1 MTDTAAESQVKS
13 PGMTVTLER
22 KAASQVA
29 LQVEATA
36 DEVEA
41 AVSSIASSAW
51 PGAYASPGS
60 VPGRRPTAMVER
72 AVGWE
77 TIRHE
82 TVDHLVPDLYRRAVD
97 ETGVEPVGDPELD
110 LGELERDSP

>member
-1 MTDTAAESQVKS
+1 MTDTPAVSPDQAPGKA

-41 AVSSIASSAW
+41 VHDVLGQACRLTGFYSYGEIA
-51 PGAYASPGS
+51 PMENSPFCDLHNQ
-60 VPGRRPTAMVER
+60 TM
-72 AVGWE
+72 
-77 TIRHE
+77 TITTIAE
-82 TVDHLVPDLYRRAVD
+82 A
-97 ETGVEPVGDPELD
+97 
-110 LGELERDSP
+110 